1 MPKCRNLSYQQIKV
15 KSQSIKNVMGPNPN
29 GPRGLEVAARAIGIY
44 AGFETGSV
52 VSVRNGWVRDRW
64 ISRIIGKK
72 VSFLLRL
79 GEGVSGDQEG
89 M

>member
-1 MPKCRNLSYQQIKV
+1 
-15 KSQSIKNVMGPNPN
+15 MGPNPN

-52 VSVRNGWVRDRW
+52 VSVRNPWVRDRW
-64 ISRIIGKK
+64 IYFLDLKKIIGKK

-89 M
+89 MWNICWPPYTLPGW